1 MATPKLLG
9 NPEPTDREH
18 DPELPEDVPM
28 TIWEH
33 LRDLRKRLILSLL
46 GMLPGVG
53 VAWAYRAELLDFLVG
68 PLAKAW
74 VKLGLGVPTLHIS
87 NPVDLFVAYIRIAV
101 VIGLI
106 GTSPW
111 IAYQA
116 WCFVAPG
123 LYSREK
129 AYAIPFALASA
140 VFFAGGAFF
149 GYSVVFPIG
158 FESLLGMTGML
169 PSHVVKVQ
177 PTIMINE
184 YLGFATQML
193 LGFGIVFEV
202 PVVVCF
208 LALAGV
214 VDWKQLLK
222 FGRWWIAVASILS
235 AVLTPSP
242 DVGSQLMMMT
252 PLVVLYFAAIGVAYL
267 IGPKP
272 SKENE
277 DPDSGAS
284 GAS

>member
-1 MATPKLLG
+1 MVEAKLPSG
-9 NPEPTDREH
+9 

-33 LRDLRKRLILSLL
+33 LRELRKRLIASLL
-46 GMLPGVG
+46 GMIPGIA
-53 VAWAYRAELLDFLVG
+53 VAWTFRAELLDFLVV

-74 VKLGLGVPTLHIS
+74 LKLGLGQPTLNFS
-87 NPVDLFVAYIRIAV
+87 NPVDVFVAYVRIAF

-106 GTSPW
+106 ISSPW

-116 WCFVAPG
+116 WSFIAPG

-140 VFFAGGAFF
+140 FFFAGGAFF
-149 GYSVVFPIG
+149 GYVVVFPIG
-158 FESLLGMTGML
+158 FESLLGMAGML
-169 PSHVVKVQ
+169 PSNVVNVA
-177 PTIMINE
+177 PTIMIDQ

-193 LGFGIVFEV
+193 LGFGVVFEV

-214 VDWKQLLK
+214 VDWRQLLK
-222 FGRWWIAVASILS
+222 FGRWWVALAAVIS

-252 PLVVLYFAAIGVAYL
+252 PLIVLYFAAIGVAYVV
-267 IGPKP
+267 GPKP
-272 SKENE
+272 IKDEA
-277 DPDSGAS
+277 PDETEAS
-284 GAS
+284 PEPPR